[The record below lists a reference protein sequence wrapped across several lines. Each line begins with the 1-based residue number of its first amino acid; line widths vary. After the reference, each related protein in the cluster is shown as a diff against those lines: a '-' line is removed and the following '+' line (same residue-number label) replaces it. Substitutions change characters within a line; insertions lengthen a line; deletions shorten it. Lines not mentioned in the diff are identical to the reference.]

1 MKICISATVSKYSII
16 RREFIGILTTMTEDW
31 SYCDDSG
38 VVLHETARKAKLSS
52 RICNGLIILHTIA
65 ALAYVIG
72 ILLADADVTD
82 RTTELPLMMKMEYPF
97 VIDTL
102 RKYRLVLATQFVF
115 VMACSLGAGLFN
127 AVFLTLVT
135 CIYI

>member
-1 MKICISATVSKYSII
+1 
-16 RREFIGILTTMTEDW
+16 MTEDW